1 MNILSEERTG
11 RNTVDAG
18 DGDDSEVK
26 HHRRRRTISS
36 HMTSAAFDANGNRI
50 LKVSRREAT
59 GADVADVETAERVIQ
74 VIAPND
80 VQFHLPTLA
89 DEEEMDE
96 LEEQVSRAGTIPEA
110 SFRGPQEVIINTN
123 NVPTEA
129 LCVDTMA
136 FVGATVT
143 FIMILV
149 IALITIIFLWMRI
162 RSMTANGSSEK
173 SKQLLH

>member
-1 MNILSEERTG
+1 MI
-11 RNTVDAG
+11 
-18 DGDDSEVK
+18 
-26 HHRRRRTISS
+26 I
-36 HMTSAAFDANGNRI
+36 
-50 LKVSRREAT
+50 VSMFS
-59 GADVADVETAERVIQ
+59 IQ

-89 DEEEMDE
+89 DEEEVEEVEEE
-96 LEEQVSRAGTIPEA
+96 LSRTGTIPEA

-123 NVPTEA
+123 NVPAES

-136 FVGATVT
+136 FVGATIT

-162 RSMTANGSSEK
+162 RSMTGNGDK
-173 SKQLLH
+173 SKQLLHQSSVTSFRGVAYVAFVATFIP

>member
-1 MNILSEERTG
+1 MICLLPN
-11 RNTVDAG
+11 
-18 DGDDSEVK
+18 
-26 HHRRRRTISS
+26 
-36 HMTSAAFDANGNRI
+36 
-50 LKVSRREAT
+50 
-59 GADVADVETAERVIQ
+59 Q

-89 DEEEMDE
+89 DEEELDE
-96 LEEQVSRAGTIPEA
+96 FDEEVRRQGVSEA

-123 NVPTEA
+123 NVPTES

-162 RSMTANGSSEK
+162 RSMTANGSSDK
-173 SKQLLH
+173 NKQLLH